1 MDKLTQIIA
10 YILDKYPHK
19 MELSNARVTKMV
31 YLSDW
36 KSVLVRGCQI
46 SSIQWYFDNYGP
58 FVWDISKA
66 VEQDT
71 TVFSIINDQTM
82 FGARKML
89 FILKTKIDYN
99 LLSDDDMKIINF
111 VIDTTSKLNWNEFIK
126 LVYST
131 FPIVSSE
138 RYSNLNLSQKAIE
151 FESLKKHGAS
161 KK

>member
-82 FGARKML
+82 FGARKMR

-151 FESLKKHGAS
+151 FESIKKHRAS